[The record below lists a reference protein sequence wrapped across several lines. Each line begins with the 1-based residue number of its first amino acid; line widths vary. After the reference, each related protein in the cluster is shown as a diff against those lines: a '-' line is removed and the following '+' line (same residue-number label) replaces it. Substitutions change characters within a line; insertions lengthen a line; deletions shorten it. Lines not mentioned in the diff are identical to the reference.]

1 MTENAVLPDPDDD
14 ETVIVGA
21 DESTLIV
28 RRTAVPDDLDES
40 TISVRD
46 TGAALPDDLD
56 ASTISVRDSGAG
68 SADDLDESTVSVR
81 DSGTAHS
88 DDAADADDSTVIV
101 AADSVDDST
110 VIVRESA
117 AEAEPAVADEA
128 TVRLDRSGPPAVR
141 SAMTPRPG
149 RRRGEL
155 KPAPVPSGFGGVP
168 LVAAGPGAVST
179 YEARTLAPPSPALV
193 APAVIP
199 APDRALDRPVSVR
212 AQSRSIAFWTLGA
225 AAASVVLIGGGVWW
239 ALRDLVGF

>member
-40 TISVRD
+40 TVSVRD
-46 TGAALPDDLD
+46 TD
-56 ASTISVRDSGAG
+56 APPPEDI
-68 SADDLDESTVSVR
+68 DESTLSVR
-81 DSGTAHS
+81 GVDAGDRS
-88 DDAADADDSTVIV
+88 DIDDSTVIV
-101 AADSVDDST
+101 SPVAPDDST
-110 VIVRESA
+110 VIVREPDSA
-117 AEAEPAVADEA
+117 AAEEAPGVERSSRSATIDEA

-141 SAMTPRPG
+141 PAMTPRPG

-199 APDRALDRPVSVR
+199 APDRALDRRVSVH
-212 AQSRSIAFWTLGA
+212 AESRSIAFWTLGA